1 VSAERSAVLAPPTPN
16 EGERLVA
23 FIERLYHFHF
33 QSKRRERLFLGS
45 IGFLVTSA
53 VVRIITH
60 MIRAGVGPIHNV
72 SSGGVH
78 IHHLVW
84 GILLLLLVGYIW
96 LAEVGV
102 GWSWTAA
109 LTAVAFGAGAALT
122 LDEFA
127 LWLNLR
133 DVYWEEQGRESVNA
147 LFVFGGLLGM
157 GAFGWSFLVSVARH
171 LWIRLRPT

>member
-1 VSAERSAVLAPPTPN
+1 MAPPTPK
-16 EGERLVA
+16 EGERLLE
-23 FIERLYHFHF
+23 FIQRLYHFHF
-33 QSKRRERLFLGS
+33 QSRRKERLFLGS
-45 IGFLVTSA
+45 IGFLGTGLI
-53 VVRIITH
+53 VRVITH

-102 GWSWTAA
+102 GWSWTSA
-109 LTAVAFGAGAALT
+109 LTAVAYGAGAALT

-133 DVYWEEQGRESVNA
+133 DVYWESEGRESVNA
-147 LFVFGGLLGM
+147 LLIFGGLLGM
-157 GAFGWSFLVSVARH
+157 GAFGWSFLAGVARH
-171 LWIRLRPT
+171 LWTRLRPT